1 MGGHKLRGGGVRFST
16 EIEGGGGSFGN
27 TIADMKKNNT
37 L

>member
-16 EIEGGGGSFGN
+16 EIEGGGSFGN